1 MSERWDR
8 HFLGL
13 CEHHSRMSKD
23 PSTRVGSVI
32 VGPDKEILSAGFNGF
47 PRGIEDTPERLNDR
61 DMKLK
66 LVVHAEMNALL
77 AAARTG
83 MRLKGCTLYLAA
95 TDDSGL
101 VWGGPPCTRCTV
113 EIIQVGISDI
123 VSYPVK
129 AVPSKW
135 HEDLNLSRSLIE
147 EAGILYREIA
157 SPRVWSSHL
166 DPN

>member
-1 MSERWDR
+1 MSQRWDR

-13 CEHHSRMSKD
+13 ALYHSALSKD
-23 PSTRVGSVI
+23 PATRVGSVI
-32 VGPDKEILSAGFNGF
+32 VGPDHELLSAGFNGF
-47 PRGIEDTPERLNDR
+47 PRGVADTPERLNDR
-61 DMKLK
+61 ETKLQ

-113 EIIQVGISDI
+113 EIIQVGIAEI

-129 AVPSKW
+129 PVPSRW
-135 HEDLNLSRSLIE
+135 HKDLETARNLLFE
-147 EAGILYREIA
+147 VGIVYRE
-157 SPRVWSSHL
+157 L
-166 DPN
+166 DPHAASVERP

>member
-13 CEHHSRMSKD
+13 ALYHSRLSKD

-32 VGPDKEILSAGFNGF
+32 VGPDREILSAGFNGF
-47 PRGIEDTPERLNDR
+47 PRGIADTPERLGDR
-61 DMKLK
+61 ETKLQ

-83 MRLKGCTLYLAA
+83 MRLKGCILFLAA
-95 TDDSGL
+95 TDSSGM

-113 EIIQVGISDI
+113 EIIQVGISEI
-123 VSYPVK
+123 VSYPIK
-129 AVPSKW
+129 TAPSKW
-135 HEDLNLSRSLIE
+135 HSDLLVARKLIE
-147 EAGILYREIA
+147 EAGIRYREITVGA
-157 SPRVWSSHL
+157 EVKAAA
-166 DPN
+166 